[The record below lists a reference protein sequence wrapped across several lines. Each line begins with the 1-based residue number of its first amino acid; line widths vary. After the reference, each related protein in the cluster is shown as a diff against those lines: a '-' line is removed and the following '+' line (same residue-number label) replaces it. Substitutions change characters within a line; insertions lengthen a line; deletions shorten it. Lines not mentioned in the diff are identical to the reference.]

1 MGFGI
6 QILTSQGAQ
15 LLRDAK
21 KASKKIVFTRAVA
34 SSNYDMDSRGDLAM
48 KPLSWYDGASG
59 TIAAVSNDLGF
70 LQVST
75 SFSAVENGVD
85 PVKSVCIC
93 AQIAKSEENPEYDPA
108 DDVIFAACS
117 DDNSGHISGIA
128 FSVDFAL
135 PISMSS
141 MVDSVGNILTNAG
154 ISVVSFTPGVS
165 PADGVLQVKLAD
177 GKVIDIAANEHGE

>member
-1 MGFGI
+1 MGFGV

-15 LLRDAK
+15 LLRDAAA
-21 KASKKIVFTRAVA
+21 ASKKIVFTRAICG
-34 SSNYDMDSRGDLAM
+34 SQWCMDRGALGA
-48 KPLSWYDGASG
+48 KPIDWYDGADG
-59 TIAAVSNDLGF
+59 TIAAVSNELGF
-70 LQVST
+70 LQVSAA
-75 SFSAVENGVD
+75 FSAVDEGAD

-93 AQIAKSEENPEYDPA
+93 AQIASDDAEPEYADE

-128 FSVDFAL
+128 FAVDFAL

-141 MVDSVGNILTNAG
+141 MVDSVGNVPSNAG
-154 ISVVSFTPGVS
+154 LSVVSFTPGEA

-177 GKVIDIAANEHGE
+177 GTVIDIAANEHSA